1 MVILSFNEQF
11 DDLAQGMRKR
21 DLYEVCRLAFFDS
34 LHNICCIFCISAVQ
48 LVTLLLV
55 FPHELV
61 FSDVGFIM
69 STWSSLLRNI
79 CWRALWTIVL
89 TVCSVDKP
97 DPALAS
103 PLRLLLPF
111 SYGIMFYS
119 FVLLGFPGKS
129 LEVGNWY
136 HNSSSATLDAKGT
149 KWIYDTLP

>member
-1 MVILSFNEQF
+1 MVILSFNEQL

-69 STWSSLLRNI
+69 STCCSLLRNI

-89 TVCSVDKP
+89 TVHSVDKP

-111 SYGIMFYS
+111 SYGIMFYF

-129 LEVGNWY
+129 LEVGN
-136 HNSSSATLDAKGT
+136 
-149 KWIYDTLP
+149 